1 MSAPLI
7 VLGLLEREP
16 SHGYDLKRDF
26 GSYFGPGRPLRYG
39 QVYATLSRLAREG
52 KAVARPSEQGAGL
65 SGLVLAL
72 FITTV
77 AVTLVTTEN
86 AKTPI
91 DWAGPAASG
100 VLVQDFTENVPVLA
114 NGRPD
119 PQYLSEIATS
129 AAPVG
134 QLRQIDGVLGIVEV
148 YDEPNLQIPASTFG
162 SSMQAGVVSC
172 AQLAEIP
179 GYGRCPA
186 GAVTAAPVPEPLP
199 VRLLRQPDAGEGH
212 LARGARHGR
221 AAGRAS
227 AGLPQRGHER
237 IDLCHRAGQDSP

>member
-91 DWAGPAASG
+91 DWAGPASSG

-114 NGRPD
+114 NGRPE
-119 PQYLSEIATS
+119 PQYL
-129 AAPVG
+129 
-134 QLRQIDGVLGIVEV
+134 
-148 YDEPNLQIPASTFG
+148 
-162 SSMQAGVVSC
+162 
-172 AQLAEIP
+172 
-179 GYGRCPA
+179 
-186 GAVTAAPVPEPLP
+186 
-199 VRLLRQPDAGEGH
+199 VRDRD
-212 LARGARHGR
+212 
-221 AAGRAS
+221 
-227 AGLPQRGHER
+227 
-237 IDLCHRAGQDSP
+237 